1 MLNLKR
7 YTDNEKSCDGVE
19 WVEGKGGFF
28 FSSCVWCGQWTFHAK
43 LFLWL
48 FVFGGEVGKG
58 PKQRVPSSTSLL
70 SHMLWQMLSSF
81 HP

>member
-28 FSSCVWCGQWTFHAK
+28 FSSCVWCGCN
-43 LFLWL
+43 
-48 FVFGGEVGKG
+48 
-58 PKQRVPSSTSLL
+58 LL
-70 SHMLWQMLSSF
+70 SNLIITWVICLKGKV
-81 HP
+81 